1 MSNSIH
7 NKLRTGAVLSSDEVK
22 QLVNKHRVA
31 HLTNADPVPKLKK
44 SVLTLVEFEG
54 VQYTLKWTLGPWA
67 IHSLGSW
74 NEFPEQVAQVYR
86 PADTVR
92 PIEVLGRVDVY
103 AVVANHNSLVD
114 KMGTG
119 TVLSADEV
127 AYLIDHYTYTP
138 GVVMIAG
145 MYYSLTGD
153 EAQVAQPLSKP
164 N

>member
-1 MSNSIH
+1 MI
-7 NKLRTGAVLSSDEVK
+7 
-22 QLVNKHRVA
+22 Q
-31 HLTNADPVPKLKK
+31 
-44 SVLTLVEFEG
+44 
-54 VQYTLKWTLGPWA
+54 
-67 IHSLGSW
+67 
-74 NEFPEQVAQVYR
+74 
-86 PADTVR
+86 
-92 PIEVLGRVDVY
+92 PIEALGRVDVY

-127 AYLIDHYTYTP
+127 AYLNDHYTYKP
-138 GVVMIAG
+138 GIVMIAG